1 LTAPSTGPL
10 QGVKILDLST
20 VVLGPYAT
28 QLLGDMGADVVKVEN
43 GAGDIMRHA
52 GPSPAPGMGAI
63 YMGLNRNK
71 RGILLD
77 LKTADGMDAIRRLV
91 KQSDVFFTNVRM
103 DGLMRLGL
111 GYEDLK
117 KLNEK
122 IIYVHCAG
130 YGADGPYAGKPAY
143 DDLIQAGSGVAE
155 LLAIREGGPPRYMP
169 ALMADKVSGLH
180 AAYATIAGLYARTQT
195 GKGQFIEAPMFESF
209 TAFNLVEN
217 LFGHTFIPPLAQ
229 VAYTRSSSP
238 NRKPYQTK
246 DGYIGILPYSDAQ
259 WATFFEIGGRPEIM
273 KTDERFITYK
283 ARTANINALY
293 ELVAEVALTK
303 TSAEWLKLLED
314 ADIPSMNCNTILEA
328 VNDPHLRGTGFI
340 HERQHP
346 AVGPYVAMQ
355 HPVKFAGT
363 PADIRIEPPTIGQH
377 TREVLEELGFSQ
389 FDAER
394 MAHEA
399 SQKNTNESGGRKIQ

>member
-1 LTAPSTGPL
+1 VASRSTGPL
-10 QGVKILDLST
+10 AGVKILDLST

-28 QLLGDMGADVVKVEN
+28 QLLGDMGADVIKVEN

-71 RGILLD
+71 RAILLD
-77 LKTADGMDAIRRLV
+77 LKTPDGIEAIKRLV

-103 DGLMRLGL
+103 DGLIRLGL
-111 GYEDLK
+111 GYDEMK
-117 KLNEK
+117 KLRED

-180 AAYATIAGLYARTQT
+180 AAYATIAGLYARTQS

-209 TAFNLVEN
+209 TAFNMVEN
-217 LFGHTFIPPLAQ
+217 LFGHTFVPPLAQ

-246 DGYIGILPYSDAQ
+246 DGYIGILPYSDQQ
-259 WATFFEIGGRPEIM
+259 WAQFFELGGRPEIM
-273 KTDERFITYK
+273 KSDERFITYK
-283 ARTANINALY
+283 ARTANINVLY

-303 TSAEWLKLLED
+303 TTDEWLTVLKK
-314 ADIPSMNCNTILEA
+314 ADIPSMKCNSILDA
-328 VNDPHLRGTGFI
+328 INDPHLRETGFV

-346 AVGPYVAMQ
+346 AIGPYVAME
-355 HPVKFAGT
+355 HPVNFAGT
-363 PADIRIEPPTIGQH
+363 PADIRIEPPLLGQH
-377 TREVLEELGFSQ
+377 TVEVLKELGFSDA
-389 FDAER
+389 DAER
-394 MAHEA
+394 MAREA
-399 SQKNTNESGGRKIQ
+399 NAKNANESGGRKIS

>member
-1 LTAPSTGPL
+1 MTSRSTGPL
-10 QGVKILDLST
+10 SGVKILDLST

-71 RGILLD
+71 RAILLD
-77 LKTADGMDAIRRLV
+77 LKTADGLEAIRRLV

-103 DGLMRLGL
+103 DGLIRLGL
-111 GYEDLK
+111 GYEDVK
-117 KLNEK
+117 KLNES

-209 TAFNLVEN
+209 TAFNMVEN
-217 LFGHTFIPPLAQ
+217 LFGHTFVPPLTQ

-246 DGYIGILPYSDAQ
+246 DGYIGILPYSDQQ
-259 WATFFEIGGRPEIM
+259 WELFFELGGRPEIM
-273 KTDERFITYK
+273 KTDERFTTYK

-303 TSAEWLKLLED
+303 TTGEWLDLLKK
-314 ADIPSMNCNTILEA
+314 ADIPSMKCNSILDA
-328 VNDPHLRGTGFI
+328 INDPHLRQTGFV

-346 AVGPYVAMQ
+346 AIGPYIAME
-355 HPVKFAGT
+355 HPVNFAGT
-363 PADIRIEPPTIGQH
+363 PADIRIEPPVLGQH
-377 TREVLEELGFSQ
+377 TVEVLKELGFPAA
-389 FDAER
+389 DAER
-394 MAHEA
+394 MAREA
-399 SQKNTNESGGRKIQ
+399 AEKNAGTSGGRKVS

>member
-1 LTAPSTGPL
+1 MTSRSTGPL
-10 QGVKILDLST
+10 SGVKILDLST

-52 GPSPAPGMGAI
+52 GPSPATGMGAI

-71 RGILLD
+71 RAILLD
-77 LKTADGMDAIRRLV
+77 LKTADGLEAIKRLV

-103 DGLMRLGL
+103 DGLNRLGL
-111 GYEDLK
+111 GYEDVK
-117 KLNEK
+117 KLNDS

-209 TAFNLVEN
+209 TAFNMVEN

-246 DGYIGILPYSDAQ
+246 DGYIGILPYSDQQ
-259 WATFFEIGGRPEIM
+259 WELFFELGGRPEIM
-273 KTDERFITYK
+273 KSDERFSTYK
-283 ARTANINALY
+283 ARTQNINALY

-303 TSAEWLKLLED
+303 STDEWLDLLKK
-314 ADIPSMNCNTILEA
+314 ADIPSMKCNSILDA
-328 VNDPHLRGTGFI
+328 INDPHLRQTGFV

-346 AVGPYVAMQ
+346 AIGPYIAME
-355 HPVKFAGT
+355 HPVNFAGT
-363 PADIRIEPPTIGQH
+363 PADIRIEPPVLGQH
-377 TREVLEELGFSQ
+377 TVEVLKELGFASA
-389 FDAER
+389 DAER
-394 MAHEA
+394 MAKEA
-399 SQKNTNESGGRKIQ
+399 AEKNAGTSGGRKVS

>member
-1 LTAPSTGPL
+1 LTTPTGPL
-10 QGVKILDLST
+10 AGVTILDLST

-28 QLLGDMGADVVKVEN
+28 QLFGDMGADVIKVEN

-63 YMGLNRNK
+63 YMGCNRNK
-71 RGILLD
+71 RSIVLD
-77 LKTADGMDAIRRLV
+77 LKTKHGMEAIRRLAA
-91 KQSDVFFTNVRM
+91 KSDVFFTNVRM
-103 DGLMRLGL
+103 DGLKRLGL
-111 GYEDLK
+111 GYDDVK
-117 KLNEK
+117 KLREDT
-122 IIYVHCAG
+122 IYVHCAG
-130 YGADGPYAGKPAY
+130 YGEKGAYAGKPAY

-180 AAYATIAGLYARTQT
+180 AAYATLAGLYARERT
-195 GKGQFIEAPMFESF
+195 GKGQFIEAPMFEAF

-259 WATFFEIGGRPEIM
+259 WEKFFELGGRPEIM
-273 KTDERFITYK
+273 KSDERFITYK
-283 ARTANINALY
+283 ARTANITALY

-303 TSAEWLKLLED
+303 TTVEWLALLEE
-314 ADIPSMNCNTILEA
+314 ADIPSMKCNTILD
-328 VNDPHLRGTGFI
+328 VINDPHLRGTGFI

-346 AVGPYVAMQ
+346 AGFPYIAME
-355 HPVKFAGT
+355 HPVNFEGT
-363 PADIRIEPPTIGQH
+363 PASIRIEPPLLGEH
-377 TREVLEELGFSQ
+377 TEEILLELGFSP
-389 FDAER
+389 DKA
-394 MAHEA
+394 A
-399 SQKNTNESGGRKIQ
+399 SMTNAGKN